1 MTRFEEDWLCDWI
14 VIIRLIVGEVE
25 EIFNFERVFSWILT
39 LGLFFLGGVCFGEIY
54 TSMHINTPIFLFLS
68 KSWCMMH
75 VYFTSREHYF
85 FFRVW
90 RWNKDLT
97 SAIVLILCPYNL
109 FYHRFFIGTKSIFI
123 SWNFFSIATFW
134 KYVYLFNFL
143 VLIEWFLFMWL
154 FITSGRHHKQAVVTQ
169 SKVAKTT

>member
-39 LGLFFLGGVCFGEIY
+39 LGLFFLGGYVLVKFIHLCI
-54 TSMHINTPIFLFLS
+54 SIHLFFS
-68 KSWCMMH
+68 SYQRVDAWCMYISH
-75 VYFTSREHYF
+75 RENTTF
-85 FFRVW
+85 SLECEGETRTW
-90 RWNKDLT
+90 QGL
-97 SAIVLILCPYNL
+97 IVLILCPYNL